1 MFQNQAARGK
11 VVYLLTLQQL
21 KQVVDVPVPERRNP
35 TMRRLKESGKA
46 VVHKK
51 FDGNTD
57 ITVYR
62 NGYVLYRVGC
72 AATVFS
78 VHSCGEYLYHESD
91 KPYKIDGSMF
101 EQEEW
106 YLRLVLEG
114 EDRLWS
120 NQEAK
125 QLRNTVHYQSVPEE
139 YRSGVNEENPI
150 LSRVIQEETIT
161 ELLEVLT
168 EQQREVIRMFFLYQK
183 SQKQIAGEFGV
194 SMPAVSQ
201 KLSRAIQR
209 IQRKKENQRYSKNKR
224 EG

>member
-1 MFQNQAARGK
+1 M
-11 VVYLLTLQQL
+11 TLQQL
-21 KQVVDVPVPERRNP
+21 KQVVDVPVQERRNP
-35 TMRRLKESGKA
+35 TMRGLKESGKT

-51 FDGNTD
+51 FDSNTE
-57 ITVYR
+57 ITVYK

-78 VHSCGEYLYHESD
+78 VHTCGEYLYDVSD
-91 KPYKIDGSMF
+91 KPYRIDRSMF
-101 EQEEW
+101 EQEVW

-125 QLRNTVHYQSVPEE
+125 QWRNTVHYQSVPEE
-139 YRSGVNEENPI
+139 CRSEVNEADPI
-150 LSRVIQEETIT
+150 LARVIQEETIT

-168 EQQREVIRMFFLYQK
+168 KQQRDVISKFFLYQK
-183 SQKQIAGEFGV
+183 SQKQIAGELGV

-209 IQRKKENQRYSKNKR
+209 IQRKKTLQLSGQNKQ

>member
-1 MFQNQAARGK
+1 M
-11 VVYLLTLQQL
+11 TLQQL
-21 KQVVDVPVPERRNP
+21 KQVVDVPGSERRNP

-51 FDGNTD
+51 FDGNTE
-57 ITVYR
+57 ITVYK

-91 KPYKIDGSMF
+91 KPYKIDEAMF
-101 EQEEW
+101 EHEEW

-125 QLRNTVHYQSVPEE
+125 QLRNTVHYRSVPEE
-139 YRSGVNEENPI
+139 CRNEVNEEDPV
-150 LSRVIQEETIT
+150 LARVIQEETIT
-161 ELLEVLT
+161 ELMEVLT
-168 EQQREVIRMFFLYQK
+168 EQQRDVIRRFFLYQK
-183 SQKQIAGEFGV
+183 SQKQIAGELGV

-209 IQRKKENQRYSKNKR
+209 IQRKKEFHRYRKNKR